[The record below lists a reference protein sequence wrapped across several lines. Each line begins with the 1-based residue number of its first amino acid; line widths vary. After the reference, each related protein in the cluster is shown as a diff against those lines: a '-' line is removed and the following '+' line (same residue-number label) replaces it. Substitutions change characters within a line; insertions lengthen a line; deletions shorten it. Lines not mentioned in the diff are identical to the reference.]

1 MFTWLKKLFN
11 RESNNLAGRKDV
23 VTVICRECGKEITI
37 PENVQ
42 HWPGYCQECRAK
54 FRPDEP
60 ITRECRRCHKLF
72 TFPANTKYWPRY
84 CPECLETAKR
94 RAELK
99 RREASRM
106 RPDAA
111 AAPGAPASG
120 AAAAS
125 AASAATAAAA
135 TPAAQAAS
143 AASEGAG
150 GGKSAKAWT
159 TLSRRTMLDTAHV
172 SVYKNRVQLPDGAV
186 IEDFY
191 TVRIPDAAM
200 IAALTEDGKILLK
213 KEFRYP
219 CGEEVI
225 ECPAGEVERN
235 ETDPMDAAKRELLE
249 ETGYTSERWT
259 YLGPTIDNPSKL
271 TNRMHLFLAEGCVK
285 VAEQKLDE
293 NEHLSVTEVPFRE
306 AVDMVMDGR
315 INANTAAHLILKVE
329 KILKD

>member
-1 MFTWLKKLFN
+1 MAT
-11 RESNNLAGRKDV
+11 
-23 VTVICRECGKEITI
+23 
-37 PENVQ
+37 
-42 HWPGYCQECRAK
+42 
-54 FRPDEP
+54 
-60 ITRECRRCHKLF
+60 
-72 TFPANTKYWPRY
+72 
-84 CPECLETAKR
+84 
-94 RAELK
+94 
-99 RREASRM
+99 
-106 RPDAA
+106 
-111 AAPGAPASG
+111 ASG

-125 AASAATAAAA
+125 AA
-135 TPAAQAAS
+135 PMAS
-143 AASEGAG
+143 AASEGIG
-150 GGKSAKAWT
+150 GGKSAKAWK
-159 TLSRRTMLDTAHV
+159 TLSRRTVLYTVHV
-172 SVYKNRVQLPDGAV
+172 SVYKNRVQLPDEAI

-293 NEHLSVTEVPFRE
+293 NEHLSVMEVPFRT

-329 KILKD
+329 KILSAENKAVG